1 MTPTPHD
8 WRPDKE
14 EAKPMYP
21 IAVFVFAAL
30 TVGAAGLAWWRLRTL
45 QRVIRVERA
54 AVRLTE
60 AAHHRDTQAF
70 QRRITDAMAAHR
82 AAELGEQV
90 LTEADRIITA
100 ELART
105 TRHNPQ
111 EGETP

>member
-1 MTPTPHD
+1 MTV
-8 WRPDKE
+8 
-14 EAKPMYP
+14 YP
-21 IAVFVFAAL
+21 IAVAVFAAL
-30 TVGAAGLAWWRLRTL
+30 TVGAGLALWRLRTL
-45 QRVIRVERA
+45 QRAIRVERA

-60 AAHHRDTQAF
+60 AAHYRDAE
-70 QRRITDAMAAHR
+70 ALLAAHR
-82 AAELGEQV
+82 NTELREQV

>member
-30 TVGAAGLAWWRLRTL
+30 AVGAGAGWWRLRTL
-45 QRVIRVERA
+45 QRAIRVERA

-60 AAHHRDTQAF
+60 AAHHRDAQAF

-82 AAELGEQV
+82 ATELGEQV

-111 EGETP
+111 EGDTP